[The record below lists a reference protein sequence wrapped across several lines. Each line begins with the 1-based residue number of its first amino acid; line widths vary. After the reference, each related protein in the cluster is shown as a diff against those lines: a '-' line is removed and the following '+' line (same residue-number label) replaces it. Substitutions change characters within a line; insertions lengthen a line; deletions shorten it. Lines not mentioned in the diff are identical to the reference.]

1 MSHRRNKMSFERFSS
16 SDIYMFEHVSGF
28 IQCCGCWL
36 DGDYEGNW
44 SVELRTPR
52 EALAHLDRHEAAGH
66 DIGGAR
72 NRIIKEYPDLDI
84 EIQPYKR
91 TEEEKIIHR
100 KLMDDIKARFAA
112 YEHPPQEFRDRSNGE

>member
-1 MSHRRNKMSFERFSS
+1 MSFERFSS

-36 DGDYEGNW
+36 DGDNESNW

-52 EALAHLDRHEAAGH
+52 KALAHLDRHEAAGH

-72 NRIIKEYPDLDI
+72 NRIIKEYPDLDVQI
-84 EIQPYKR
+84 EPYVQPPDLH
-91 TEEEKIIHR
+91 EKLKAKILER
-100 KLMDDIKARFAA
+100 WSNYEQMD
-112 YEHPPQEFRDRSNGE
+112 